1 MDLRCPNRRRHKK
14 HYPEVGFG
22 IRRISELGEGSSQP
36 RGTKLAYQYP
46 TWMQIDDGDG
56 STLQFISDDHE
67 EEVFVQMRRKIKE
80 VNLFVTVSEP
90 RVPYANVTDQ
100 NLARNENDDD
110 SDEGE
115 GFEDDWVDFAIGSFG
130 GPPVC
135 PIPHK
140 QNGIVICEPIIR
152 LASPTERESYRE
164 KGKAIDIGGDIVGWR
179 ADVIHPLMSTTKS
192 GYGGNG
198 ESSRAVR
205 RRLFEEPMHRG
216 VEDVE
221 MEESGRADWSQ

>member
-1 MDLRCPNRRRHKK
+1 
-14 HYPEVGFG
+14 
-22 IRRISELGEGSSQP
+22 
-36 RGTKLAYQYP
+36 
-46 TWMQIDDGDG
+46 MQIDDGDG

-115 GFEDDWVDFAIGSFG
+115 GFEDDWVDFAMSDT
-130 GPPVC
+130 PLTR
-135 PIPHK
+135 PHK
-140 QNGIVICEPIIR
+140 KKM
-152 LASPTERESYRE
+152 TYRE

>member
-115 GFEDDWVDFAIGSFG
+115 GFEDDWVDFAMSDT
-130 GPPVC
+130 PLTR
-135 PIPHK
+135 PHK
-140 QNGIVICEPIIR
+140 KKMT
-152 LASPTERESYRE
+152 L
-164 KGKAIDIGGDIVGWR
+164 VGVSV
-179 ADVIHPLMSTTKS
+179 D
-192 GYGGNG
+192 
-198 ESSRAVR
+198 R
-205 RRLFEEPMHRG
+205 RCVLFHINK
-216 VEDVE
+216 
-221 MEESGRADWSQ
+221 ME